1 MNFSAMFRMG
11 TGKQYTSRPPA
22 NCAAARAAWDAH
34 AEDGPIVWLQL
45 LDGYWGAMRE
55 NGDIDEKE
63 AVHFRRKWW

>member
-1 MNFSAMFRMG
+1 VCIPCGASSG
-11 TGKQYTSRPPA
+11 
-22 NCAAARAAWDAH
+22 AWDAH